1 MRPSGWGSFMQW
13 GMIPRFHRAV
23 CDYFTLGVPGG
34 EAGGG
39 GEWGTDL
46 DPATPKNFREGSA
59 SAVRERSR
67 TKHSRSG
74 PSLSLRCDGAMKRPG
89 HKQRSIHLS
98 LLNGVTAEPRLA
110 LG

>member
-1 MRPSGWGSFMQW
+1 
-13 GMIPRFHRAV
+13 MIPRCHRSV

-39 GEWGTDL
+39 GGLGTDL

-74 PSLSLRCDGAMKRPG
+74 PSLSLRCDGAMKRLG

-98 LLNGVTAEPRLA
+98 LLNRVTAEPGLA